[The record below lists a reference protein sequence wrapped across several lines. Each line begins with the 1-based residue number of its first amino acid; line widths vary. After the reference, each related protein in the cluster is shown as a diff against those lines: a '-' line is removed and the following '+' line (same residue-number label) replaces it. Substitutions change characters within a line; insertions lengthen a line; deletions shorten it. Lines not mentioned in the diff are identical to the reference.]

1 MQTGTEQ
8 PLISLRNVTK
18 TFALDDGTGGELRVL
33 KGISLDVRRGE
44 IIAIVGASGAGKS
57 TLLHIMGTLES
68 PTSGEVRFEGNDV
81 FALGEEELARFRNR
95 SIGFVFQFHHLLPE
109 FTLLENVAMPAL
121 IQGKTLPQVRALAL
135 DLIREVGLEGRLEQK
150 PPKLSGGEQQRA
162 AVARALMNSPRIIL
176 ADEPSG
182 NLDSENARILHD
194 LMKNLSR
201 SRGQTF
207 VVVTHNESLA
217 KQADRII
224 QIADGIVRTGN

>member
-1 MQTGTEQ
+1 MQNGPQKT
-8 PLISLRNVTK
+8 LISLRDVTK
-18 TFALDDGTGGELRVL
+18 TFALDDGSGGELRVL
-33 KGISLDVRRGE
+33 KGISLDVRQGE
-44 IIAIVGASGAGKS
+44 IIAIIGASGAGKS

-68 PTSGEVRFEGNDV
+68 PTSGEVRFDGKDV

-121 IQGKTLPQVRALAL
+121 IQGKTLPEVRALAV

-217 KQADRII
+217 GQADRII